1 MQNEKNHGL
10 ADYPI
15 FVNNFEAI
23 KKALVFNSDI
33 ILNQI
38 EMELSSWQESISSFQ
53 KQHKIDVEYLN
64 KEVTAQAWRRV
75 KDNHRLLQLKKSLR
89 KLEPFGGTIKTLHD
103 FEWPVNHDLLGLC
116 D

>member
-23 KKALVFNSDI
+23 KKALVFNEDT

-38 EMELSSWQESISSFQ
+38 PLIYFRKDKRAQSQLSL
-53 KQHKIDVEYLN
+53 KQN
-64 KEVTAQAWRRV
+64 KKE
-75 KDNHRLLQLKKSLR
+75 D
-89 KLEPFGGTIKTLHD
+89 D
-103 FEWPVNHDLLGLC
+103 
-116 D
+116 